1 MLALADSAAGK
12 RALCPNCSSEFR
24 VPLVDDSPIGD
35 VSRSPADSPI
45 RTGSMQP
52 GGTLIRCPACD
63 RTLAADRSMAGQA
76 IICPTCKRRMRV
88 PTAEEQAVGGGG
100 DGPDNRAASEKREV
114 DTWVDGPGVSNPYS
128 QAEDPYSQ
136 NPYFPS
142 PSLGPP
148 AGMSPFGSQSPTN
161 YTLPAVLLL
170 IFSSVSLLFFGL
182 ALFGLAIDA
191 GAPAGGQPQPDAVGV
206 SIMAMLFTIALS
218 ANVATFY
225 GGIQMLRRRN
235 LGWAK
240 LGAVAALY
248 PCGFCT
254 VLQLPI
260 AIWAIVIL
268 FRETAKYDF
277 RAGSGD

>member
-24 VPLVDDSPIGD
+24 VPLVDDPPMGGGSQ
-35 VSRSPADSPI
+35 SPAVSPL
-45 RTGSMQP
+45 RTGSMQS

-63 RTLAADRSMAGQA
+63 RTLAADPSMAGQA

-88 PTAEEQAVGGGG
+88 PTAEEQATGG
-100 DGPDNRAASEKREV
+100 RVTSTEKQV
-114 DTWVDGPGVSNPYS
+114 DTWVPGPGVTHPNAAAENPYS
-128 QAEDPYSQ
+128 E

-142 PSLGPP
+142 APLPPP
-148 AGMSPFGSQSPTN
+148 AGMSQFGWQPTTN

-170 IFSSVSLLFFGL
+170 IFSTVSLLFFGL
-182 ALFGLAIDA
+182 ALFGLAIDG
-191 GAPAGGQPQPDAVGV
+191 GAAAGGQPQADAIGA
-206 SIMAMLFTIALS
+206 SLMAMLFTVALFSS
-218 ANVATFY
+218 ATTFY

-240 LGAVAALY
+240 LGAIAALY
-248 PCGFCT
+248 PCGLCT

-268 FRETAKYDF
+268 FRETAKLDF
-277 RAGSGD
+277 WASSGD